1 MKNLVSFLVI
11 VAMIILTSGSNL
23 KKTDYRIARNMN
35 VCKSLKGNALLY
47 FIFIDSKE
55 TKPWTQYDIQSTI
68 DSIRVAISWLHK
80 QAEQQHIG
88 LNIIADYYIGK
99 EYSTVN
105 KNLPA
110 GSIYKS
116 ITEPN
121 LTKGIA
127 SINKWADAV
136 AKEVGNTLPIS
147 EKDGIPEISNPRN
160 KERLVAY
167 LRDANNV
174 ESVALFMMMNNYF
187 RTDISVQMNTTNTN
201 DVEFAVVSYKY
212 PSEIA
217 HNFLHLYGA
226 ADMYKTVYR
235 QNENKIRTLQELFPD
250 ELMLDPYGKNI
261 WNLEISDYTRYLI
274 GWTDEMNPEYEP
286 LMTDRA
292 MNF

>member
-1 MKNLVSFLVI
+1 MRTLVRVLILVI
-11 VAMIILTSGSNL
+11 LIIVASGYNL

-35 VCKSLKGNALLY
+35 VCKSLKGSSLLY
-47 FIFIDSKE
+47 FVFVDNRE
-55 TKPWTQYDIQSTI
+55 TRPWTQYDIQSTI
-68 DSIRVAISWLHK
+68 DSIRVAISWLHR
-80 QAEQQHIG
+80 QAEINHIV

-99 EYSTVN
+99 EYTTIT
-105 KNLPA
+105 KNLPS
-110 GSIYKS
+110 GTIFQS

-127 SINKWADAV
+127 AINKWANAV
-136 AKEVGNTLPIS
+136 AKEAGNTLPIS
-147 EKDGIPEISNPRN
+147 EKDGIPEISNPKN

-174 ESVALFMMMNNYF
+174 ESVALFFMMNNYF
-187 RTDISVQMNTTNTN
+187 KTDISVQMNTTNTN

-226 ADMYKTVYR
+226 ADMYPTVYR
-235 QNENKIRTLQELFPD
+235 KNENKIRTLQNLFPD
-250 ELMLDPYGKNI
+250 EVMLDPYGKDI
-261 WNLEISDYTRYLI
+261 WDLEISDYTRYLI
-274 GWTDEMNPEYEP
+274 GWTDEMNSEYEP
-286 LMTDRA
+286 LMVDRA

>member
-1 MKNLVSFLVI
+1 MRVLILVI
-11 VAMIILTSGSNL
+11 LIIVASGYNL

-35 VCKSLKGNALLY
+35 VCKSLKGSSLLY
-47 FIFIDSKE
+47 FVFVDNRE
-55 TKPWTQYDIQSTI
+55 TRPWTQYDIQSTI
-68 DSIRVAISWLHK
+68 DSIRVAISWLHR
-80 QAEQQHIG
+80 QAEINHIV

-99 EYSTVN
+99 EYTTIT
-105 KNLPA
+105 KNLPS
-110 GSIYKS
+110 GTIFQS

-127 SINKWADAV
+127 AINKWANAV
-136 AKEVGNTLPIS
+136 AKEAGNTLPIS
-147 EKDGIPEISNPRN
+147 EKDGIPEISNPKN

-174 ESVALFMMMNNYF
+174 ESVALFFMMNNYF
-187 RTDISVQMNTTNTN
+187 KTDISVQMNTTNTN

-226 ADMYKTVYR
+226 ADMYPTVYR
-235 QNENKIRTLQELFPD
+235 KNENKIRTLQNLFPD
-250 ELMLDPYGKNI
+250 EVMLDPYGKDI
-261 WNLEISDYTRYLI
+261 WDLEISDYTRYLI
-274 GWTDEMNPEYEP
+274 GWTDEMNSEYEP
-286 LMTDRA
+286 LMVDRA